1 MSHRRMREAEGAA
14 KLTTE
19 APSDV
24 QVAEEES
31 RRDCHGN
38 RRDRQHR

>member
-19 APSDV
+19 AAPSDV

-31 RRDCHGN
+31 RPRLSW
-38 RRDRQHR
+38 QSA